1 MESTK
6 QSIIVADDYFY
17 EGNPVFEFLKRHKI
31 RDRAA
36 LRQSLVDRGH
46 ADIPHHDS
54 DAFDAILP
62 AVLTQE
68 LIASDFSS
76 HFEPMD
82 SSPAIDVSSSFDS
95 GGGFDPGGGFSGG
108 GGADGNW

>member
-1 MESTK
+1 M
-6 QSIIVADDYFY
+6 
-17 EGNPVFEFLKRHKI
+17 FEFLKRHKI
-31 RDRAA
+31 KNRAA
-36 LRQSLVDRGH
+36 LRQSLLDRGI
-46 ADIPHHDS
+46 ADIPHHES

-62 AVLTQE
+62 VILTQE
-68 LIASDFSS
+68 MIASDFSS

-82 SSPAIDVSSSFDS
+82 SGPVVDMSSSFDS